1 MTSKRI
7 RRREGR
13 TDKTNPI
20 KARTESSTSCFQ
32 FLVSTDCVSNARWK
46 TWRAICVGEAEVW
59 FWCGFAPRCCQLRD
73 WVEVAARGGAAVGE
87 GWTGRGWFF
96 GSSLQFCCLLLVSVS
111 SFWYLPGWASKFG
124 SSTLE
129 KTCSTDAIWGRTHL
143 KDFELEANWQSR
155 TRDLIYK
162 WTRRSIIKQDANFSI
177 SVRSLWLL
185 CLLFSFSEASTTL
198 ALGSQDTTNNY
209 QMMSN
214 LGLDRGSS
222 CTSTEWTQII
232 SSDCVLLLKDKSNTQ
247 QVPDGFLGHSQWRS
261 VPVSRNKQVA
271 KHSFN

>member
-1 MTSKRI
+1 MG
-7 RRREGR
+7 EQGEV
-13 TDKTNPI
+13 DFFG
-20 KARTESSTSCFQ
+20 CLYQ
-32 FLVSTDCVSNARWK
+32 F
-46 TWRAICVGEAEVW
+46 VW
-59 FWCGFAPRCCQLRD
+59 
-73 WVEVAARGGAAVGE
+73 VV
-87 GWTGRGWFF
+87 F
-96 GSSLQFCCLLLVSVS
+96 GSSLQCWLFLSVSVS

-214 LGLDRGSS
+214 LGLDRGSTIYMHQHRMNS
-222 CTSTEWTQII
+222 NYVFRLFLAVERQIKHPTGARWLAWSLSMSLCPCLKEQTS
-232 SSDCVLLLKDKSNTQ
+232 
-247 QVPDGFLGHSQWRS
+247 R
-261 VPVSRNKQVA
+261 
-271 KHSFN
+271 

>member
-1 MTSKRI
+1 MGEQVGVDVVVFFTCVFKVFWVSFNSFFVAFGSLCRYFTWMG
-7 RRREGR
+7 EQGEV
-13 TDKTNPI
+13 DFFG
-20 KARTESSTSCFQ
+20 CLCQ
-32 FLVSTDCVSNARWK
+32 F
-46 TWRAICVGEAEVW
+46 VW
-59 FWCGFAPRCCQLRD
+59 
-73 WVEVAARGGAAVGE
+73 VV
-87 GWTGRGWFF
+87 F
-96 GSSLQFCCLLLVSVS
+96 GSSLQFCCFLLVSVS

-129 KTCSTDAIWGRTHL
+129 KTCRTDAIWGRTHL

-162 WTRRSIIKQDANFSI
+162 WTKRSIIKQDANFSI

-214 LGLDRGSS
+214 LGLDRGS
-222 CTSTEWTQII
+222 TM
-232 SSDCVLLLKDKSNTQ
+232 
-247 QVPDGFLGHSQWRS
+247 
-261 VPVSRNKQVA
+261 
-271 KHSFN
+271 